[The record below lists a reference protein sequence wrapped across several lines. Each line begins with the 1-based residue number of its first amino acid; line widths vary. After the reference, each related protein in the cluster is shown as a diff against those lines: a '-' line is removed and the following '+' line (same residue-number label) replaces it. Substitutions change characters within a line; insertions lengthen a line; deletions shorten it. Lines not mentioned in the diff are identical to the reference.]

1 MILSDHKLYRFIH
14 WSALAFAILSLIW
27 VLKATYGVYR
37 KTTGGRIALSDEER
51 GPLLGG
57 R

>member
-1 MILSDHKLYRFIH
+1 MTTNPHSFIH

-27 VLKATYGVYR
+27 VLKATYGLYC
-37 KTTGGRIALSDEER
+37 KSTSGRITLSDEER
-51 GPLLGG
+51 GPLLS